1 MTLDR
6 KIRVMIVDDEPL
18 ARHGLREVLSAEDDL
33 EIIAECADGNEAV
46 AAFVKKRPD
55 VIFLDIQMPEKDGFD
70 VVRMIPPE
78 ELPFIV
84 FVTAYNEFALKAF
97 TANAL
102 DYVLKPFDNERI
114 HVTLKRVREMV
125 RLKQQAGY
133 SERILN
139 AVKSFA
145 PKVSYLLRIPIRL
158 AGKITLVK
166 TDDVVWIEAAAD
178 YIHIHT
184 ATEKFITREAIGE
197 MELQLDPAMFVR
209 IHRSSIVNLRHITE
223 VQSNHHGDYTALLD
237 NGTSLPVG
245 RNYKENLTRLI
256 E

>member
-6 KIRVMIVDDEPL
+6 NIRVMIVDDEPL
-18 ARHGLREVLSAEDDL
+18 ARHGLREVLSAEHDL
-33 EIIAECADGNEAV
+33 EIIAECADGSEAV

-84 FVTAYNEFALKAF
+84 FVTAYNEFAVKAF
-97 TANAL
+97 SANAL

-114 HVTLKRVREMV
+114 HATLKRVREMV

-139 AVKSFA
+139 AVASVA
-145 PKVSYLLRIPIRL
+145 PKASYLLRIPIRH

-166 TDDVVWIEAAAD
+166 TDAVVWIEAAAD

-184 ATEKFITREAIGE
+184 ATEKFITRESIGE
-197 MELQLDPAMFVR
+197 IETQLDPSQFVR
-209 IHRSSIVNLRHITE
+209 IHRSSIINIRHIKELQTN
-223 VQSNHHGDYTALLD
+223 QHGDYTAKLD